1 MNDML
6 RECADVNHGPIDR
19 PLDRFFSGQPTSDGA
34 GVRLTRYIGSQL
46 LSELDPFLLLDFFE
60 SDNPDDYIAGFPSH
74 PHRGFET
81 VTYLLVGKMRH
92 GDSAGHS
99 GVIEAGGIQ
108 WMTAGRGIIHSEMPE
123 QENGRLAGFQLWIN
137 LPSEKKLCEP
147 AYHEYPK
154 EEIPVE
160 SRLSGA
166 EVRVIAGVT
175 SEGTKGP
182 VSDVVTS
189 PLYLDIDLPANTLF
203 EEATPRGHSCFVFVI
218 DGALEVLDC
227 DSRETVGARQLAV
240 LGAGSRVRVN
250 AGASGTRLL
259 FVCAQALHEPVARYG
274 PFVMN
279 TREEIEK
286 AVEDFNSGQF

>member
-1 MNDML
+1 
-6 RECADVNHGPIDR
+6 
-19 PLDRFFSGQPTSDGA
+19 
-34 GVRLTRYIGSQL
+34 
-46 LSELDPFLLLDFFE
+46 
-60 SDNPDDYIAGFPSH
+60 
-74 PHRGFET
+74 
-81 VTYLLVGKMRH
+81 
-92 GDSAGHS
+92 
-99 GVIEAGGIQ
+99 
-108 WMTAGRGIIHSEMPE
+108 MTAGRGIIHSEMPE
-123 QENGRLAGFQLWIN
+123 QENGRLAGFQLWVN

-160 SRLSGA
+160 SRLSGT

-203 EEATPRGHSCFVFVI
+203 EEVTPQGHSCFVFVI
-218 DGALEVLDC
+218 NGALEVLDR
-227 DSRETVGARQLAV
+227 DSRETVSARQLAV
-240 LGAGSRVRVN
+240 LGAGSRVRIN
-250 AGASGTRLL
+250 AGASGARLL

-274 PFVMN
+274 PLVMN